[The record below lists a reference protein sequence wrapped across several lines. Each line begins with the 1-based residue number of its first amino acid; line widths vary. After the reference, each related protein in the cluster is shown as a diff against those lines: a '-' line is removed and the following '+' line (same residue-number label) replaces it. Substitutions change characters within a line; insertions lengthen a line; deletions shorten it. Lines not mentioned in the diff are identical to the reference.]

1 MLEKVDHTVGVEDV
15 AAGKTRA
22 RLGPELLRVADRAHG
37 LVVYPIEVA
46 NSLGTGCIETG

>member
-1 MLEKVDHTVGVEDV
+1 MLKKVYHTISVKNVP
-15 AAGKTRA
+15 AGEARA
-22 RLGPELLRVADRAHG
+22 SFGAQLLRVADRAHG